1 VNGGRGEGGGRKF
14 ARASDLQQVPLHDRA
29 RARPRKREVPVASV
43 FVRASVLHTTPG
55 AFSRWRWDNPL
66 TLLAGGHD
74 SPPPTTQPPAA
85 RSPTAVAG
93 FYRRA
98 VSFRSAA
105 ARTRS
110 VIAPPAASTTVAA
123 AESHALLYAHAHT
136 RCIRPRTH
144 AHRLAAAA
152 AAASWTA
159 KTLSAR
165 DPPRPGLKR
174 PPPEI

>member
-1 VNGGRGEGGGRKF
+1 MVRGGEGGGRKF
-14 ARASDLQQVPLHDRA
+14 ARASDLQQVPLYDRA

-74 SPPPTTQPPAA
+74 SLPPTTRP
-85 RSPTAVAG
+85 PTAAEA
-93 FYRRA
+93 RRRWRA
-98 VSFRSAA
+98 FITVPFRSATT

-110 VIAPPAASTTVAA
+110 VIAPPAASTTVSAV
-123 AESHALLYAHAHT
+123 ESYALLYAHAHT

-144 AHRLAAAA
+144 AHRLG

-159 KTLSAR
+159 KSLSTC
-165 DPPRPGLKR
+165 DPPGPGFKR